1 MMNLDARL
9 KEAKF
14 VRRGNDGEYLKDVGQ
29 CGFGCDFS
37 RLIWDEEHEN
47 VIGHVCDK
55 LRLQGIGDYDSCK
68 YFKNK
73 EDIALL
79 SKFVELSQGIDS
91 TQKTRH
97 PVKKKSFLERLFK
110 GD

>member
-1 MMNLDARL
+1 MMNLDVRL
-9 KEAKF
+9 KEAEF
-14 VRRGNDGEYLKDVGQ
+14 VRRGDEGEYLEDIGQ

-37 RLIWDEEHEN
+37 RLIWDKDHEN

-68 YFKNK
+68 YFQND
-73 EDIALL
+73 EEAALL
-79 SKFVELSQGIDS
+79 GEFVELTRGIDKS
-91 TQKTRH
+91 PKTCQ
-97 PVKKKSFLERLFK
+97 PAKKKSFLKRLFK